1 MSAKGHALSAAWAT
15 THAPVSMATNL
26 NQMESPVRISTSV
39 YWVPATVVEESG
51 VSTQRAHSVARERSA
66 VGLAMN

>member
-1 MSAKGHALSAAWAT
+1 M
-15 THAPVSMATNL
+15 
-26 NQMESPVRISTSV
+26 STSV

-51 VSTQRAHSVARERSA
+51 ASTQRAHSVARERSA